1 MTDAPL
7 KVQTG
12 NFTTSANTA
21 AMITPKRS
29 SFCTDGPGVTAWSNW
44 QFALPALADRF
55 HCLAPDLLGFGAT
68 EHPQKPPTGM
78 RSWMRLWV
86 DQCLALLDARQLGK
100 VHLVGNSMGGA
111 IALHLLMEA
120 PERFERVVLMGSIGT
135 PPKITPDLERLWGFY
150 DDPSVKMFRGI
161 IRWFVY
167 DDTFIADRL
176 DTIAQ
181 TRFEAAMNPDVQR
194 SFKAMFPAPRQTVID
209 ELVVPELALRRMD
222 HPVLLVHGRDDKIV
236 PWRRACIWQ
245 HLSTVRRCTSLD
257 NTATTRLNLRRS
269 SINLLAQFF
278 TGSHERPDRELAQC
292 LTKQHRHISD
302 STLSESEALPASTRM
317 RFKH

>member
-1 MTDAPL
+1 MTGAPL
-7 KVQTG
+7 TVQTG
-12 NFTTSANTA
+12 SFTTHCEHSGDDHAET
-21 AMITPKRS
+21 ILFLHGS
-29 SFCTDGPGVTAWSNW
+29 GPGVTAWSNW

-55 HCLAPDLLGFGAT
+55 HCLAPDLVGFGAT
-68 EHPQKPPTGM
+68 EYPQNPPMGM
-78 RSWMRLWV
+78 RRWMRLWV
-86 DQCLALLDARQLGK
+86 DQCLALLDAQQLEK

-135 PPKITPDLERLWGFY
+135 PHAITPELDRLWGFY

-222 HPVLLVHGRDDKIV
+222 HPVLLIHGRDDKIV
-236 PWRRACIWQ
+236 PLETSLHLLQ
-245 HLSTVRRCTSLD
+245 HLSKVQLHVFGQCSHWTQIEFA
-257 NTATTRLNLRRS
+257 NKFNQ
-269 SINLLAQFF
+269 LLAQFF
-278 TGSHERPDRELAQC
+278 TGQL
-292 LTKQHRHISD
+292 
-302 STLSESEALPASTRM
+302 
-317 RFKH
+317 